1 MTGAIRQRRRRM
13 QGTPEDDGMARIH
26 HSEILLQCGTG
37 GLPAGDIE
45 TDKHADPATRLTTT
59 ASAI

>member
-1 MTGAIRQRRRRM
+1 M